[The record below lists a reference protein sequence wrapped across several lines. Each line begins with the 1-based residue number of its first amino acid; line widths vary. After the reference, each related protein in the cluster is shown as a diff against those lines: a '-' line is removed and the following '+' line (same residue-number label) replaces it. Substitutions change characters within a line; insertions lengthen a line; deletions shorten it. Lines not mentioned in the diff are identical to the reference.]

1 MRAVFTVD
9 LPTLDGGSYP
19 TDAQISEI
27 IRSFGWEPVEICQCP
42 DEVAKLEKCR
52 ELARILFEDMPP
64 GSMSRLEHVVTYGY
78 LADDYTRFVV
88 IKLVEGQITFRLAN
102 NVLSRLQ
109 TSTAKIIR
117 KLLNAQLEGKSF
129 QISNQSVVIYE
140 RGNDYIVQTGRVIPN
155 PLKETF
161 RSDRKSVMIAT
172 TALSIFVVVLILL
185 TLGGMA
191 SENYGLLGG
200 TLERLSTAMLTAT
213 LVSGLNLT
221 ETYFEIYRNRIIVW

>member
-9 LPTLDGGSYP
+9 LPKLDGNKYP
-19 TDAQISEI
+19 TDAQIIEV
-27 IRSFGWEPVEICQCP
+27 IRSFGWEPVEVCQLD
-42 DEVAKLEKCR
+42 DEISKLEKCR
-52 ELARILFEDMPP
+52 DLSRVLFEEMPP

-78 LADDYTRFVV
+78 LADDFTRFVV
-88 IKLVEGQITFRLAN
+88 IKLVEGQVTFRLAN

-109 TSTAKIIR
+109 TSTGKIIR
-117 KLLNAQLEGKSF
+117 KLLNAQIDGKSF
-129 QISNQSVVIYE
+129 RVCNQSVVIYE
-140 RGNDYIVQTGRVIPN
+140 RGNDYIVLTGRVVPD

-172 TALSIFVVVLILL
+172 VALVVFAFAITLL
-185 TLGGMA
+185 TVGGMRESA
-191 SENYGLLGG
+191 GLLGG